1 MPQSSSQ
8 TAEEAQARWKA
19 VCNVFAHAS
28 SPEEARPL
36 LQRMKEEFADRME
49 GRPDTDVLYATLTI
63 MRWEAMS
70 MLHFLITECQL
81 DPRACLETPDRKG
94 SDPVYF
100 HALVKGHEG
109 AVIFLLDKG
118 AGPHATDSHEK
129 TNSIKKLRITTCLIY

>member
-1 MPQSSSQ
+1 
-8 TAEEAQARWKA
+8 
-19 VCNVFAHAS
+19 
-28 SPEEARPL
+28 
-36 LQRMKEEFADRME
+36 
-49 GRPDTDVLYATLTI
+49 
-63 MRWEAMS
+63 

-129 TNSIKKLRITTCLIY
+129 TALERACAQGLLRTVKYLIIDKEVDTFRPFEDGGGHTPVCATVSSGQIEVMCL